1 MRKPC
6 PCMYMTVE
14 PEAALKVKILDQSP
28 SETLAFELWK
38 NSFCTGLFSWWI
50 SPCQEFYGGPKLI
63 SAWPL
68 QLRSLATF
76 NRSVQNISES
86 LLKLHTVTPPKKR
99 KDIQRY
105 MFPKLVSLG
114 IILGPPLSPA
124 GGLSEFS
131 LHLGPREPFG
141 HAVKAAAAFVEAP
154 RLQTCRSGTT
164 PGPRSGCQEER
175 SRIRWNF
182 HNGIHFLFLFSKMG
196 RILGGLPEPASS
208 VERGG
213 VVQLIL
219 RGAVRRPKKKKNG
232 SKYMPEFWR
241 SISAKLQRIPEFR
254 KSFLSARWMDFQF
267 KHRKMFSKRQLVCFD
282 KADLI
287 KRKLKIHE
295 MFDSERCIFKNKI
308 YDLFN
313 TNEYQP
319 VIYSC
324 QLAIWI
330 RISWFFFWRFPLLN

>member
-114 IILGPPLSPA
+114 IILGPPFSPA

-164 PGPRSGCQEER
+164 PGPRSGCPGRKVQDPGGIFIMGFTFCSCFQKWEE
-175 SRIRWNF
+175 SW
-182 HNGIHFLFLFSKMG
+182 
-196 RILGGLPEPASS
+196 
-208 VERGG
+208 
-213 VVQLIL
+213 VV
-219 RGAVRRPKKKKNG
+219 
-232 SKYMPEFWR
+232 
-241 SISAKLQRIPEFR
+241 
-254 KSFLSARWMDFQF
+254 
-267 KHRKMFSKRQLVCFD
+267 
-282 KADLI
+282 
-287 KRKLKIHE
+287 
-295 MFDSERCIFKNKI
+295 
-308 YDLFN
+308 
-313 TNEYQP
+313 YQN
-319 VIYSC
+319 
-324 QLAIWI
+324 QH
-330 RISWFFFWRFPLLN
+330 PLLSGEVWFN